1 MAANTRILLVEDDP
15 DTREI
20 TGLLLL
26 SQGYE
31 VIEAYDAATA
41 LAAIDCPPGIDLIVA
56 DICLGRGR
64 SGVTMALEIRR
75 RGLNI
80 PIIMISGDLEG
91 AIAAQGI
98 DAVFL
103 PKPYGRRALL
113 AAVSAID
120 RRHNCSGARVDPR
133 ERRRRAR

>member
-26 SQGYE
+26 SKGYE
-31 VIEAYDAATA
+31 VIEACDAAA
-41 LAAIDCPPGIDLIVA
+41 GFAAIDSHPDIGLIVA
-56 DICLGRGR
+56 DICLGHGR
-64 SGVTMALEIRR
+64 SGITMVMEIRR
-75 RGLNI
+75 RGLDI

-98 DAVFL
+98 DATFL
-103 PKPYGRRALL
+103 PKPYGRLALL
-113 AAVSAID
+113 AAVAAAD
-120 RRHNCSGARVDPR
+120 RRHQGADRFAYPG

>member
-1 MAANTRILLVEDDP
+1 MAANTRILLVEDDL

-31 VIEAYDAATA
+31 VTEACDEVTA
-41 LAAIDCPPGIDLIVA
+41 LAAIDSVTGIDLIVA
-56 DICLGRGR
+56 DICLGRGK
-64 SGVTMALEIRR
+64 SGITMAMEIRR
-75 RGLNI
+75 RGLDI

-98 DAVFL
+98 GATFL

-113 AAVSAID
+113 SAISAID
-120 RRHNCSGARVDPR
+120 RRHHCDGTLEYPG
-133 ERRRRAR
+133 ERRRRTR

>member
-41 LAAIDCPPGIDLIVA
+41 LAAIDRHPGVDLIVA

-64 SGVTMALEIRR
+64 SGVTMAMEIRR
-75 RGLNI
+75 RGLDI

-113 AAVSAID
+113 AAISTVD
-120 RRHNCSGARVDPR
+120 RRRHRGGTCVYPG
-133 ERRRRAR
+133 ERRRRVR